1 MKHLHNSGDYWEY
14 GKEFESIEMV
24 DKTDNIAKTD
34 RTELKIWIDKSLPI
48 EDFFFEKLT
57 RIHMIFRID
66 RTN

>member
-1 MKHLHNSGDYWEY
+1 MKYLHNSGDYWEY

-48 EDFFFEKLT
+48 EDFFF
-57 RIHMIFRID
+57 
-66 RTN
+66 